1 MNGSRNNPPDLSEQE
16 AIIVAAP
23 IVHDN
28 GEYHQS
34 TRDGAQAA
42 MAGQLEGRMHDVRWA
57 NQQISGLLEV
67 LRDSVHREAIDHNL
81 RNREII
87 IGVSELYKLFRD
99 ILERFRAIFRH
110 LAPLAIDTET
120 NAPVFSIDNTT
131 SVMNFLSHAKKE
143 LPIPHPKV
151 SAPPSGDFNLTPNQE
166 LIDLFARIVED
177 MDILKNPQYLGKI
190 FKIVNEYL
198 VVVMNTTDWALQW
211 TMQSTAEQVSSLD
224 GAAKNFHQQA
234 ESSELY
240 DLQVDPET
248 LILWESFLYEI
259 ELVFGEALVNVFDIL
274 GSNVSWLMQELDVDD
289 LRRVLRECHRDLK
302 SLQERKQA
310 KSEWTERRQLEEGRR
325 FASILNIFTQADPE
339 DKTSFSALNQQING
353 VSTIITR
360 LESTIAG
367 KSKFP
372 PRP

>member
-1 MNGSRNNPPDLSEQE
+1 MNGSRNTPPDSSEQE
-16 AIIVAAP
+16 PIIIAAP
-23 IVHDN
+23 VVYDK

-34 TRDGAQAA
+34 TRDGAQAV
-42 MAGQLEGRMHDVRWA
+42 MAGQMESRMHDVRWA

-67 LRDSVHREAIDHNL
+67 LRDSAHREAIDHNL

-99 ILERFRAIFRH
+99 ILDRFRAIFRH

-120 NAPVFSIDNTT
+120 NAPIFSSDNTT

-143 LPIPHPKV
+143 LPIPYPKV
-151 SAPPSGDFNLTPNQE
+151 NAPPSGDFNLTPNQE
-166 LIDLFARIVED
+166 LIDLFKRIMED
-177 MDILKNPQYLGKI
+177 MDMLNNPQYLGQI
-190 FKIVNEYL
+190 FQIVREYL
-198 VVVMNTTDWALQW
+198 IAVMNTTDWALQW
-211 TMQSTAEQVSSLD
+211 TMQSTAEQISSLG
-224 GAAKNFHQQA
+224 GAAKNFHQHA

-240 DLQVDPET
+240 DLQVNQET

-259 ELVFGEALVNVFDIL
+259 ELVFGEALVNIFDIL

-339 DKTSFSALNQQING
+339 EKTSFSELTQQING
-353 VSTIITR
+353 IYAVISR
-360 LESTIAG
+360 LESLVAG

-372 PRP
+372 PKP